1 MTLAHDAY
9 MLRAIELSER
19 AGVIEKTG
27 GVAGLIGAGWAEVG
41 AASWPEPSPCRCLVG
56 QATSPR
62 SGPAQI
68 LRTCSSVLAQKI
80 LLRGKGLCRLQALFA
95 HSRGGSP
102 CPSAGGCFGAVVVDK
117 ATGEVIG
124 EGYNRV
130 VAESDPTWWVIP

>member
-9 MLRAIELSER
+9 MQRAIELSER

-41 AASWPEPSPCRCLVG
+41 AVSWPEPSPCPCLVG
-56 QATSPR
+56 QGR
-62 SGPAQI
+62 AQI
-68 LRTCSSVLAQKI
+68 LRTCSSVLVQKI

-102 CPSAGGCFGAVVVDK
+102 CTSAGGCFGAVVVDK

-130 VAESDPTWWVIP
+130 VAENDPTW